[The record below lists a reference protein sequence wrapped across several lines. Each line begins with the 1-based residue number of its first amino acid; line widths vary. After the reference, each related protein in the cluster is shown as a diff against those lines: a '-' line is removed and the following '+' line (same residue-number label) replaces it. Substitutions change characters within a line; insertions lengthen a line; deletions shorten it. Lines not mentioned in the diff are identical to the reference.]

1 MLWSRK
7 GLPQLYLILG
17 IMVIGFSFIIPD
29 NQLEYVTSVSNSND
43 KCIAI
48 FYGSQG
54 DKRLGEELVRRING
68 NFSFYNITNVLS
80 NATFVLDNEST
91 SAVWWINEL
100 PLPINL
106 GFIGDVTQWISTR
119 KGLFIIN
126 RYFSHTPLEYLT
138 QFGIRT
144 YTPVLYPMNE
154 SFTEMELSLTN
165 TSLSLVDINIS
176 SISPN
181 VSTGWVELDNK
192 TTKLASFKPPGGLLP
207 YSNLSSGL
215 WLVDSKVAIASFSLS
230 SSYLNTP
237 TRAFSLQNT
246 NTESGVTIVDL
257 LEKIGRLTLED
268 DVFPIA
274 SLEFQNIEPFL
285 STIAITLGLIISILA
300 IFKLGLLSKVKE
312 VVSSILTG
320 LFLFLA
326 HIAYSPQRRRINE
339 DEILDNELRSMIMDY
354 LEFKGGEGAH
364 LREIQRELSCGI
376 STLLWHLQALDDFNL
391 VTHEKIGKYH
401 IFYLTGEKS
410 VQISEIA
417 LALKSDVAKEL
428 CRVLMRNKKPMP
440 LSKISQEVDVHHS
453 SVQHHIKKLL
463 DLKLILVIK
472 EKKRALYT
480 INPSQRSWLKEH
492 LEVA

>member
-7 GLPQLYLILG
+7 GLLKLYFIIG
-17 IMVIGFSFIIPD
+17 IVLIGFNFIIVDSGPT
-29 NQLEYVTSVSNSND
+29 LVKSVSNSDD

-48 FYGSQG
+48 FYGSQS

-68 NFSFYNITNVLS
+68 NFSFYNITNVLINDS
-80 NATFVLDNEST
+80 FVFDNEST
-91 SAVWWINEL
+91 SALWWINEL
-100 PLPINL
+100 PLPIDL
-106 GFIGDVTQWISTR
+106 GFIGDINQWINMK

-126 RYFSHTPLEYLT
+126 RYFSHTPLEYLAN
-138 QFGIRT
+138 FGIKT
-144 YTPVLYPMNE
+144 YTPILYPSNE
-154 SFTEMELSLTN
+154 SFTNMELSLTN
-165 TSLSLVDINIS
+165 NSLSLLDLSIS
-176 SISPN
+176 SVSLN
-181 VSTGWVELDNK
+181 VSTGWVELDNQ
-192 TTKLASFKPPGGLLP
+192 TTLLASFSLP
-207 YSNLSSGL
+207 DNLIPYENLTSGL
-215 WLVDSKVAIASFSLS
+215 WLVDSKVAIGSFSIDS
-230 SSYLNTP
+230 SFLNNP
-237 TRAFSLQNT
+237 TRSFSLQNA
-246 NTESGVTIVDL
+246 NAETEIGIIDL

-268 DVFPIA
+268 AIFPAA
-274 SLEFQNIEPFL
+274 SLELQDIGPFF
-285 STIAITLGLIISILA
+285 STMAVIIGLITSIFA
-300 IFKLGLLSKVKE
+300 FIKFGFMSKIKE
-312 VVSSILTG
+312 IISSILTG

-339 DEILDNELRSMIMDY
+339 DEILDNELRSMIMEY

-364 LREIQRELSCGI
+364 LREIQRELGCGI

-410 VQISEIA
+410 IQISEIA

-428 CRVLMRNKKPMP
+428 CRVLLRKKRPIP

-463 DLKLILVIK
+463 DLKLILAIK

-492 LEVA
+492 LEVS